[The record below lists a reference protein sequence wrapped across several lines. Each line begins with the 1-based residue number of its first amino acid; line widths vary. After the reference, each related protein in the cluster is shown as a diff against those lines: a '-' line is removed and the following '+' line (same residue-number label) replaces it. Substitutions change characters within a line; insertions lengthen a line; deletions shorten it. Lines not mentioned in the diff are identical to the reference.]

1 MPTAIHNKIFIGT
14 IYAISVRMQA
24 ETNPSQQ
31 SVRFPG
37 KVDDQDTTRVS
48 DSNHFTLICI
58 VSLTTDRISWLKPQL
73 VQAFK
78 KRRT

>member
-1 MPTAIHNKIFIGT
+1 MPTAIHNKFLIGT
-14 IYAISVRMQA
+14 IYALSVRMQA
-24 ETNPSQQ
+24 ETSLSQQ

-48 DSNHFTLICI
+48 DSNHFTQICI
-58 VSLTTDRISWLKPQL
+58 SSLTADCISWLKPRL